1 MGEPPVLLGALH
13 ETTTEAFAALAPTLV
28 GLEGTWVSVSA
39 LVFDDDG
46 ELPILFV
53 AMTLKTYGVPI
64 LRPLMVHD
72 RVLEVQVPPGDP
84 VTL

>member
-28 GLEGTWVSVSA
+28 GLEGAWVSVSA
-39 LVFDDDG
+39 LVFEDAG

-53 AMTLKTYGVPI
+53 AMTLKTYGCLLYTSPSP
-64 LRPLMVHD
+64 RD
-72 RVLEVQVPPGDP
+72 S
-84 VTL
+84 

>member
-13 ETTTEAFAALAPTLV
+13 VTTTEAFAALAPTLV

-53 AMTLKTYGVPI
+53 AMTLKTYGVPM